1 MRSDAIGIL
10 GGTFDPIHYGHLRLA
25 DDARRQ
31 LDLPEVRLIP
41 AGEPPHREKPV
52 ASAPDRLAMTE
63 LGCAEFAGLSADGRE
78 VRRNGPSYTVL
89 TLEELHAEQP
99 MRPLLLL
106 IGADAFAGLTGWH
119 RWERLFTLAHF
130 VVVERP
136 GRPLD
141 LDALPE
147 PLRIQWQR
155 RLCTDRARLARQLT
169 GSIFRL
175 SVTPQPISAT
185 AIRAA
190 LARGEA
196 GRKEVRNLLPASVL
210 AYIARN
216 QLYRPVPDAS

>member
-25 DDARRQ
+25 DDVRRQ

-63 LGCAEFAGLSADGRE
+63 LGCAEFAGLSADDRE
-78 VRRNGPSYTVL
+78 IRRHGPSYTVL
-89 TLEELHAEQP
+89 TLEELHEEQP

-106 IGADAFAGLTGWH
+106 IGADAFAGLAGWH

-147 PLRIQWQR
+147 PLRNTVAAPVVHRSRAARAPAR
-155 RLCTDRARLARQLT
+155 RLD
-169 GSIFRL
+169 
-175 SVTPQPISAT
+175 
-185 AIRAA
+185 
-190 LARGEA
+190 
-196 GRKEVRNLLPASVL
+196 LPAQRD
-210 AYIARN
+210 AAADIRDRDTRGAGARRRGP
-216 QLYRPVPDAS
+216 QGSAQFAPRVGSGLY